1 MGTGLPSSK
10 ILKAY
15 ATLIRQRISKIFIWP
30 WVTAISLL
38 IANHGFPPILP
49 AVVTIASM
57 WAIATCVYIYNDV
70 IDLEMDKLNPEK
82 LNRPLP
88 SGKVSI
94 KDAMNIVYLNGL
106 VGMVLSLLVNLK
118 TFLLCMAF
126 MALSL
131 AYSYPRIRLKKRFL
145 LKEGTLAVGAV
156 ITFLIGGIVTGSVTS
171 GLIFSAVYFF
181 IFTLIISP
189 ALVDVP
195 DIKEDKEHGV
205 KSLAMVLSWKTR
217 MEIVILFL
225 LVTMTITPLTYVQL
239 GFNVIFPITVV
250 AACLLFLRFLFPLLS
265 GFEQTAFRRTYK
277 VMYGF
282 WMLVQAGLVFGSF
295 PLIF

>member
-1 MGTGLPSSK
+1 MPLPKISS
-10 ILKAY
+10 AY
-15 ATLIRQRISKIFIWP
+15 AQLVRTRVSKIFIWP

-38 IANHGFPPILP
+38 IANHGFPPLLP
-49 AVVTIASM
+49 AITTIASM
-57 WAIATCVYIYNDV
+57 WAIATCVYLYNDV
-70 IDLEMDKLNPEK
+70 IDIEMDKLNPEK
-82 LNRPLP
+82 RNRPLP

-94 KDAMNIVYLNGL
+94 REALNIVYLNGL
-106 VGMVLSLLVNLK
+106 IGIVLSLLVNLK
-118 TFLLCMAF
+118 TFLLCMTF
-126 MALSL
+126 MVLFL
-131 AYSYPRIRLKKRFL
+131 AYSYPGIRLKKKFL
-145 LKEGTLAVGAV
+145 LKEVTLAIGAI
-156 ITFLIGGIVTGSVTS
+156 ITFLIGGMVGEVTS

-195 DIKEDKEHGV
+195 DIKEDREYGV

-239 GFNVIFPITVV
+239 GFNVVLPIILV
-250 AACLLFLRFLFPLLS
+250 AACLLFLRFLIPLLS
-265 GFEQTAFRRTYK
+265 GFEQKAFRKTYK

-282 WMLVQAGLVFGSF
+282 WMLVQLGLVLGSF